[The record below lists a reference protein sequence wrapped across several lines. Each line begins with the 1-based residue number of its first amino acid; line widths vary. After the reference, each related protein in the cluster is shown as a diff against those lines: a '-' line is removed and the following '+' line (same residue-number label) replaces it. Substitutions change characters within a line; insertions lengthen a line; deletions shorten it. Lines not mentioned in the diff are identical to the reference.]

1 MTKIKSFIEL
11 NKKELICVFL
21 ASLFFSI
28 INSLYADH
36 ILNNW
41 IKNHNIGVK
50 ISGIDFLIVG
60 NLTLTNTL
68 IIFPTVLGIIILNH
82 IQKKECYLI
91 LVRQVSR
98 LDLMAN
104 NMINSYILTLLFMC
118 VVMIESLIFGCF
130 NSEKM
135 INYNLKDS
143 YFFIKN
149 GIVILKGTSLFNLI
163 VLITLALMLM
173 LLEINLIHFLYLMI
187 KNKII
192 VLVIYIVAAGLVL
205 SSLSKNGFVGNGDY
219 RFYLLSNKVHI
230 MIFTAAIALFIIL
243 INSIIYAKK
252 DFYN

>member
-1 MTKIKSFIEL
+1 
-11 NKKELICVFL
+11 
-21 ASLFFSI
+21 
-28 INSLYADH
+28 
-36 ILNNW
+36 
-41 IKNHNIGVK
+41 
-50 ISGIDFLIVG
+50 
-60 NLTLTNTL
+60 
-68 IIFPTVLGIIILNH
+68 
-82 IQKKECYLI
+82 
-91 LVRQVSR
+91 
-98 LDLMAN
+98 MAN
-104 NMINSYILTLLFMC
+104 NMINSYILMLFYMC
-118 VVMIESLIFGCF
+118 IVMIDSLIFGCF

-205 SSLSKNGFVGNGDY
+205 SSLSKTGFAGNGDY
-219 RFYLLSNKVHI
+219 SFYLLSNKVHI
-230 MIFTAAIALFIIL
+230 MIFTAAIALLILL

>member
-1 MTKIKSFIEL
+1 
-11 NKKELICVFL
+11 
-21 ASLFFSI
+21 
-28 INSLYADH
+28 
-36 ILNNW
+36 
-41 IKNHNIGVK
+41 
-50 ISGIDFLIVG
+50 
-60 NLTLTNTL
+60 
-68 IIFPTVLGIIILNH
+68 
-82 IQKKECYLI
+82 
-91 LVRQVSR
+91 
-98 LDLMAN
+98 MAN
-104 NMINSYILTLLFMC
+104 NMINSYILMLFYMC
-118 VVMIESLIFGCF
+118 VVMIDSLIFGCF

-173 LLEINLIHFLYLMI
+173 LLEINLIHFLHLLI

-230 MIFTAAIALFIIL
+230 MIFTAAIALLILL